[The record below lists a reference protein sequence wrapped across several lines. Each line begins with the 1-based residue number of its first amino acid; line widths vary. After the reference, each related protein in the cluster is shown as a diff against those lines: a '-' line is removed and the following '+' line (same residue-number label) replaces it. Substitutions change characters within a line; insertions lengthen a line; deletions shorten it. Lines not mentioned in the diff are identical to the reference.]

1 MWRRSPKTLWS
12 PLYSETSDERLRG
25 LFCFG
30 GPWNTLW
37 YVSGARMKAT
47 HIVANISCNPF
58 CPFVVRNR
66 VRLLPCCHFCRWR
79 AFAPVAALSNPFL
92 LLVLHRPCGVV
103 RKPRLA
109 GDIWKTHS
117 SSSRP
122 WVFQMVNHV
131 QETRE
136 QLRIISFYFPLLSYD

>member
-103 RKPRLA
+103 RNLVLQEIYGRPILPQA
-109 GDIWKTHS
+109 GHG
-117 SSSRP
+117 SSR
-122 WVFQMVNHV
+122 WSTMFKKHGN
-131 QETRE
+131 
-136 QLRIISFYFPLLSYD
+136 S